1 MKPRSSAPNFAALV
15 QEFFYQR
22 LLQQQDVSSETVA
35 SYRDAFRLLL
45 DYLQKTRRKQ
55 PSSVTLSDLD
65 APTIT
70 AFLLYLEK
78 KRGNKPRTRNA
89 RLAAIRSFMKYA
101 GARDPAS
108 LPIVQRVLAIPLKRF
123 GRSVVC
129 YLSRD
134 EVTAIIE
141 APDASTWSG
150 RRDQVLF
157 DVFYNTG
164 ARVSEMTAL
173 RRADVRLDSS
183 RSVQL
188 AGKGRKQRMVPL
200 RKSTAQRLR
209 EWMTQIDA
217 SPDTPLF
224 PNREGRRLTRSG
236 VEKRLA
242 KAVHAATQR
251 CPSLRAKRVSPHVL
265 RHTTAMHM
273 LQAEVDITVIALWLG
288 HESTETTHLYV
299 EANLAM
305 KEQALSKVEEIPTK
319 RLRYRPGDELLQFLD
334 GL

>member
-1 MKPRSSAPNFAALV
+1 MKPHSSAPKFAALV
-15 QEFFYQR
+15 QQFFCER
-22 LLQQQDVSSETVA
+22 LVQQQDASSQTVS
-35 SYRDAFRLLL
+35 SYRDTFRLLL
-45 DYLQKTRRKQ
+45 DYLQKTRRKK
-55 PSSVTLSDLD
+55 PSAVTLSDLD

-70 AFLLYLEK
+70 AFLEYLEK
-78 KRGNKPRTRNA
+78 KRRNKPRTRNA
-89 RLAAIRSFMKYA
+89 RFAAIRSFMKYA
-101 GARDPAS
+101 GAREPAS

-123 GRSVVC
+123 PRSSVC

-150 RRDQVLF
+150 RRDRVLF
-157 DVFYNTG
+157 DLFYNTG

-173 RRADVRLDSS
+173 RRVHVRLDSS

-188 AGKGRKQRMVPL
+188 TGKGRKQRVVPL
-200 RKSTAQRLR
+200 RKSTAKRLR

-224 PNREGRRLTRSG
+224 PNREGRPLTRSS
-236 VEKRLA
+236 VEKRLR
-242 KAVHAATQR
+242 KAVHTATAR
-251 CPSLRAKRVSPHVL
+251 CSTLRAKRVSPHVF

-288 HESTETTHLYV
+288 HESIETTHVYV
-299 EANLAM
+299 EASLTM
-305 KEQALSKVEEIPTK
+305 KEQALSKVEGLPVK
-319 RLRYRPGDELLQFLD
+319 RLRYRPTDKLLDFLD

>member
-1 MKPRSSAPNFAALV
+1 MKPRSSAPNFATLV
-15 QEFFYQR
+15 QEFFCQR
-22 LLQQQDVSSETVA
+22 LVQQRDASSQTVS

-45 DYLQKTRRKQ
+45 RYLQKTQRKQ
-55 PSSVTLSDLD
+55 PSAVTLSDLD

-70 AFLLYLEK
+70 AFLQYLEK

-89 RLAAIRSFMKYA
+89 RFAAIRSFMKYA
-101 GARDPAS
+101 AARDPAS
-108 LPIVQRVLAIPLKRF
+108 LPIIQRVLAIPLKRF
-123 GRSVVC
+123 RRPAVC

-150 RRDQVLF
+150 RRDRVLF
-157 DVFYNTG
+157 DLLYSTG
-164 ARVSEMTAL
+164 ARVSEVTAL

-183 RSVQL
+183 RSIQL
-188 AGKGRKQRMVPL
+188 TGKGRKQRVVPL

-209 EWMTQIDA
+209 KWMTQIDP

-224 PNREGRRLTRSG
+224 PNREGRPLTRSG
-236 VEKRLA
+236 IEKRLR
-242 KAVHAATQR
+242 KAVHTATDR
-251 CPSLRAKRVSPHVL
+251 CSTLRAKRVSPHVF

-305 KEQALSKVEEIPTK
+305 KERALSKVEGIPTK
-319 RLRYRPGDELLQFLD
+319 RLRYRLNDKLLEFLD